1 MTGLAACGLNKNSRE
16 WIEKNRVSDIYK
28 VYPTKN
34 LEDLFKVFPNGFG
47 IRQSYTGK
55 DGVTYELNV
64 EGDSD
69 TKEIKGD
76 LVKDPIGENKK
87 VSDVSV
93 EGDHY
98 IFSDSEVKTYWPIDS
113 FLFQHL
119 TINQS
124 YLDKLKEKE
133 HSYNVQSG
141 TFSISYELQDSSV
154 KHLLHKKKVH
164 ITDFKIS
171 GYGNNYKYYYA
182 RTLKFKFNDSSI
194 FSESINKLYD

>member
-1 MTGLAACGLNKNSRE
+1 MTLSACGLNKDSRA

-34 LEDLFKVFPNGFG
+34 PEDLFKVFPDGFG

-64 EGDSD
+64 EGDSE
-69 TKEIKGD
+69 TKKISGD

-98 IFSDSEVKTYWPIDS
+98 VFSDPNASTYWPVDS

-119 TINQS
+119 TINQT
-124 YLDKLKEKE
+124 YLDKLKSTD
-133 HSYNVQSG
+133 HSYNIQSG
-141 TFSISYELQDSSV
+141 SFNIEYDLSDLAIANFLNLKDENIE
-154 KHLLHKKKVH
+154 K
-164 ITDFKIS
+164 FEIS
-171 GYGNNYKYYYA
+171 GWGKNYRQ
-182 RTLKFKFNDSSI
+182 RTIKFNFTQGI
-194 FSESINKLYD
+194 EFFEGINKYVE